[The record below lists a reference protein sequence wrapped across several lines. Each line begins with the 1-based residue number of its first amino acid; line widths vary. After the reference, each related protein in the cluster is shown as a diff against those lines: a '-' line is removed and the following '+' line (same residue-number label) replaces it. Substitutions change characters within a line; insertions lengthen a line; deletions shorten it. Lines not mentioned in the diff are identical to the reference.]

1 MKKENFNELIS
12 HLYAGMKLFHIPSN
26 IVIQL
31 RYSHMCNVY
40 KKRNILVHTINLYTN
55 EIINQNMSAKELLKE
70 FDPNYKNYSL
80 YN

>member
-1 MKKENFNELIS
+1 MKKENFNELAS
-12 HLYAGMKLFHIPSN
+12 HLYARMKLFHIPSN

-31 RYSHMCNVY
+31 KYNY
-40 KKRNILVHTINLYTN
+40 IYNNYEKRKLLVHTINLYTN